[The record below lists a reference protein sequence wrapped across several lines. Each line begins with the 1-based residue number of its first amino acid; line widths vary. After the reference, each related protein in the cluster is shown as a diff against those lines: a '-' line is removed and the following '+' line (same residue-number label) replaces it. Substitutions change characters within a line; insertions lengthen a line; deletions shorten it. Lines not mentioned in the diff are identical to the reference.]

1 MKVPDGRNYRLT
13 PFRFYFLTKQEVLM
27 LRSSIIAVAIFS
39 LIESQ
44 SISAKAN
51 GDTRAAVANVKIEK
65 DAKPFDPQKLIG
77 LSLDTVRMFF
87 ASIGRV
93 TEEPVGG
100 ETHLHVLA
108 PDSLSHGV
116 KPSEADAIVGKN
128 GTRAFTATFYKLPP
142 EALKKFTGHDFAGGK
157 ILSFS
162 GELDYPNM
170 TAHVEMNAKT
180 GMFSM
185 ACRAK

>member
-1 MKVPDGRNYRLT
+1 
-13 PFRFYFLTKQEVLM
+13 M
-27 LRSSIIAVAIFS
+27 LRTIIAIAIIS
-39 LIESQ
+39 LIASQ
-44 SISAKAN
+44 SLAAKSN
-51 GDTRAAVANVKIEK
+51 GELSRTHVVHAALAKGE
-65 DAKPFDPQKLIG
+65 KPFDPQKLIG

-93 TEEPVGG
+93 TEEPQGG
-100 ETHLHVLA
+100 ETHLHVLSA
-108 PDSLSHGV
+108 DSMSHGTR
-116 KPSEADAIVGKN
+116 PSEADAIVGKN

-162 GELDYPNM
+162 GELDFPNM
-170 TAHVEMNAKT
+170 TAHVEMNAQT